1 MIISHFLTQLCSND
15 FVLGVSGDSIWN
27 SCLGTTALAV
37 STNIP
42 EEVSAWI
49 LMSHH
54 LHSVTSVCVH
64 VCWCMCVYVHCQ
76 VKLYSQVFV
85 SETDLLIWCVCVFTC
100 LHVCVCMC
108 VVYVL
113 LCGSLWLALF
123 VIIVTGVFCL

>member
-49 LMSHH
+49 LMSRH

-85 SETDLLIWCVCVFTC
+85 SETDLLIWCVCVC
-100 LHVCVCMC
+100 LHACMCVCVC
-108 VVYVL
+108 V
-113 LCGSLWLALF
+113 
-123 VIIVTGVFCL
+123 